1 MPTAL
6 KLSPF
11 SVHFRERER
20 FNYYGSVFIGLDF
33 DTNLNITEN
42 EFKTYVLKPLLSKEK
57 SLRAFFVCQEDLVD
71 EHNVPVDTAYEFK
84 FDTDDHFKTS
94 DEILDHLVCKT
105 DFGIES
111 DELFAQ
117 CTQNSFLPTYKG
129 TSISNETS
137 TESVVENFED
147 TMNRWAP
154 SRFFKAQISNKPEN
168 QLIKLDDKYV
178 FPHYK
183 FAISEKSLIFMYS
196 HVFYDGMAG
205 VSILDKALCLINEYV
220 ASRDNLSNKVELEKS
235 SLLKEMFKTTDEVD
249 KILKKEDAI
258 LDIYS
263 WPNEDEIP
271 QIIEAKKNQKPPA
284 QSEFLLKADED
295 LCIKPNNPCDNRHLL
310 MIETDDLKKLLKG
323 AKSLQVS
330 LTALLYTFW
339 NISCYHPTSEKTKT
353 TFFIPADLRG
363 RINVANEKYSFETP
377 MVVPENLAGCAISF
391 HNNEAPIITDKERIV
406 GSKEFKELAQFY
418 NTTINGW
425 VKTDNLSD
433 MSFFRNVVAVTDQRK
448 LFSDYTT
455 LYNDKTPKL
464 LPSNYA
470 MSNLGV
476 NFVKKKEYSINVE
489 HCVFGQAMRVDDF
502 ITASIITSPRGMC
515 YHILYR
521 DNSAKVVSKIKD
533 RFVKCLYDFINE
545 DK

>member
-11 SVHFRERER
+11 CVHFRERER

-33 DTNLNITEN
+33 DTNLNITEK
-42 EFKTYVLKPLLSKEK
+42 EFKKHILRPLLLKEK
-57 SLRAFFVCQEDLVD
+57 SLRALFICQEDIVD
-71 EHNVPVDTAYEFK
+71 EHKVPIDTAFEFK
-84 FDTDDHFKTS
+84 FDADNQFVISDD
-94 DEILDHLVCKT
+94 ILDHLVCRT
-105 DFGIES
+105 DFSIES

-129 TSISNETS
+129 NSISNETS
-137 TESVVENFED
+137 TESVVENFER
-147 TMNRWAP
+147 TMNKWAP
-154 SRFFKAQISNKPEN
+154 SRFLKAQMSNKPHN
-168 QLIKLDDKYV
+168 QLIKLDNKYV

-183 FAISEKSLIFMYS
+183 FAISKKSLIFMYS

-205 VSILDKALCLINEYV
+205 VSILDKTLCLINEYV
-220 ASRDNLSNKVELEKS
+220 AKRDNLSNRLELEKS
-235 SLLKEMFKTTDEVD
+235 SLLKDMFKTTDEVD
-249 KILKKEDAI
+249 KILKNEDAI

-263 WPNEDEIP
+263 WPSEDKTS
-271 QIIEAKKNQKPPA
+271 QISKTKRSKQPPV
-284 QSEFLLKADED
+284 QSECLLKADEE

-310 MIETDDLKKLLKG
+310 MIEMDDLKKLLKG

-339 NISCYHPTSEKTKT
+339 NISCHHPAKEKTKT

-363 RINVANEKYSFETP
+363 RINVANEKYGFETP
-377 MVVPENLAGCAISF
+377 MVVPKNMAGCAISF
-391 HNNEAPIITDKERIV
+391 YSDEAPTITNKERVV

-418 NTTINGW
+418 NTTINEW
-425 VKTDNLSD
+425 VKTDSLRD
-433 MSFFRNVVAVTDQRK
+433 MSFFQNVIAVTDQRK
-448 LFSDYTT
+448 LFSDYTN
-455 LYNDKTPKL
+455 LYNNGTPKL

-476 NFVKKKEYSINVE
+476 NFVKINEYSINVE

-502 ITASIITSPRGMC
+502 ITSSIITSPRGMC

-521 DNSAKVVSKIKD
+521 DNSANVVSKIKD
-533 RFVKCLYDFINE
+533 RFVKYLYHFINE